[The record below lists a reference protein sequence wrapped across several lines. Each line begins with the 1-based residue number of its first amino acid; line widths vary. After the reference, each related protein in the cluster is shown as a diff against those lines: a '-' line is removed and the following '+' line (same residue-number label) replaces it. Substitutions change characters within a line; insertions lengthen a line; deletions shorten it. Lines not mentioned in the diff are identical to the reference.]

1 MRYLFIGTLIPCL
14 IIFLIGCGAQVE
26 PVKQDDKY
34 VLPKIPLVTTVTFH
48 RYSISDTEH
57 LIIMDIPDK
66 FVPRRC
72 AVFVNETTKTSNS
85 IGCDFDSVGQPM
97 PEQGTE

>member
-1 MRYLFIGTLIPCL
+1 MR
-14 IIFLIGCGAQVE
+14 IILVAFLLLAGCGARTE
-26 PVKQDDKY
+26 PVKQDDK
-34 VLPKIPLVTTVTFH
+34 VITPKVPLVTTVTFH

-66 FVPRRC
+66 YLPRRC
-72 AVFVNETTKTSNS
+72 AIFVNETTKTSNS
-85 IGCDFDSVGQPM
+85 IGCDFDSVGERM